1 MAAPSAFEEVF
12 NETHS
17 ILNTYQW
24 VCEPCTNTSDNS
36 TADDGGPGISPVLQI
51 LNITSYVFICLF
63 GLVGNGLVIYV
74 VLRFSNMKTV
84 TNLYILNLAVSDV
97 LFLTSLPFLVTTT
110 IVEYWVFGRAM
121 CKIYFVFFSI
131 NFFTSV
137 LTLTAM
143 SVDRYLA
150 VCHPVSSVKY
160 RTTRIAFF
168 VCVSIWS
175 VSFLIMLPI
184 ILYATTVENMKY
196 PGKETCS
203 INWPD
208 DQWIPPGQAF
218 VWYTFL
224 LGFAIP
230 VSLIS
235 VFYVSVIFRLRRLGP
250 SKKSKERKK
259 SNRKVTRMVLA
270 MISVY
275 VVCWLPHWIFQVNLS
290 FRSPDAPRL
299 PPWQIYLYSA
309 FTVLSFANSMINP
322 LLYAFLSEIFRKS
335 FLKAFKCAR
344 YIDSRSSMVADNS
357 IFPRSTTRK
366 ENGKNDKYEFT
377 SMVNQTE
384 NTCVHAN
391 NATPLVNMDGKGE
404 ACETEDEALAGE
416 KEASKIYVDKE
427 IQTKYAEKSVDI

>member
-1 MAAPSAFEEVF
+1 MAAEGTTKMLL
-12 NETHS
+12 NETVKY
-17 ILNTYQW
+17 TYKL
-24 VCEPCTNTSDNS
+24 VCELDNS
-36 TADDGGPGISPVLQI
+36 TDNVNGTSGGGPAGIHVFHI
-51 LNITSYVFICLF
+51 LMITSYVFICLCGF
-63 GLVGNGLVIYV
+63 VGNGLVIYV

-97 LFLTSLPFLVTTT
+97 LFLTSMPFLATTT
-110 IVEYWVFGRAM
+110 ILKYWIFGKAM

-184 ILYATTVENMKY
+184 ILYATTLPNIKNL
-196 PGKETCS
+196 GKETCS
-203 INWPD
+203 VKWPD

-230 VSLIS
+230 ISLIS
-235 VFYVSVIFRLRRLGP
+235 VFYVSVILRLRRIGP
-250 SKKSKERKK
+250 NKRSKERKK

-275 VVCWLPHWIFQVNLS
+275 VVCWLPHWIFQVNLTFGS
-290 FRSPDAPRL
+290 KDADIPQ
-299 PPWQIYLYSA
+299 WQIYLYNA

-344 YIDSRSSMVADNS
+344 YIDSRSSHIADNS

-384 NTCVHAN
+384 NTSVHAN
-391 NATPLVNMDGKGE
+391 NAMPLGNLEGKGD
-404 ACETEDEALAGE
+404 ACDTEDDVLMGG
-416 KEASKIYVDKE
+416 KEGSKIYVDKE
-427 IQTKYAEKSVDI
+427 IQTKYGEKSVDV

>member
-1 MAAPSAFEEVF
+1 MEAEATTEMMLNKTVYYKNELFCHWVNSSA
-12 NETHS
+12 
-17 ILNTYQW
+17 
-24 VCEPCTNTSDNS
+24 NTSGS
-36 TADDGGPGISPVLQI
+36 SSDGPSGIPVLTI
-51 LNITSYVFICLF
+51 LMITSYVFICIC

-97 LFLTSLPFLVTTT
+97 LFLTALPFLVTTA
-110 IVEYWVFGRAM
+110 ILEYWIFGKAM

-131 NFFTSV
+131 NFLTSV

-150 VCHPVSSVKY
+150 VCHPVSSVRY

-175 VSFLIMLPI
+175 MSFLIMLPI
-184 ILYATTVENMKY
+184 ILYATTVDNRNY
-196 PGKETCS
+196 LGKETCT
-203 INWPD
+203 IMWPD
-208 DQWIPPGQAF
+208 GQWIPPEKAF
-218 VWYTFL
+218 TWYTFL

-230 VSLIS
+230 IALIS
-235 VFYVSVIFRLRRLGP
+235 VFYVLVIFRLRSVGP
-250 SKKSKERKK
+250 SKRSKERKK

-275 VVCWLPHWIFQVNLS
+275 VVCWLPHWCSQVNLT
-290 FRSPDAPRL
+290 FNPDRAQL
-299 PPWQIYLYSA
+299 PQWQIYLIGV
-309 FTVLSFANSMINP
+309 FTILSYANSMINP
-322 LLYAFLSEIFRKS
+322 ILYAFLSEIFRKS

-344 YIDSRSSMVADNS
+344 YIDSRTSHVADNS

-384 NTCVHAN
+384 NTCVQAN
-391 NATPLVNMDGKGE
+391 NATPLVNLESKSDPCDI
-404 ACETEDEALAGE
+404 ADDE
-416 KEASKIYVDKE
+416 KENSKIYVDKE
-427 IQTKYAEKSVDI
+427 IQTKYGDKGVDV

>member
-1 MAAPSAFEEVF
+1 MATEATPMDNQANDTVF
-12 NETHS
+12 
-17 ILNTYQW
+17 YQYQL
-24 VCEPCTNTSDNS
+24 VCYLDNS
-36 TADDGGPGISPVLQI
+36 TTNGNGSAEGIPPAAGIPILQI
-51 LNITSYVFICLF
+51 LMVTSYVFICVC

-74 VLRFSNMKTV
+74 VLRFAKMKTV

-110 IVEYWVFGRAM
+110 VLEHWIFGKAM
-121 CKIYFVFFSI
+121 CKIYFVLFSI

-150 VCHPVSSVKY
+150 VCHPVSSVNY

-168 VCVSIWS
+168 VCLSIWS
-175 VSFLIMLPI
+175 MSFLIMLPI
-184 ILYATTVENMKY
+184 ILYSTTTDNRKY
-196 PGKETCS
+196 EGKKTCS
-203 INWPD
+203 IIWPD
-208 DQWIPPGQAF
+208 DQPIPPEKAF
-218 VWYTFL
+218 TWYTFL

-230 VSLIS
+230 IALIS
-235 VFYVSVIFRLRRLGP
+235 VFYVSVIFRLRSVGP
-250 SKKSKERKK
+250 SKRSKERKK

-275 VVCWLPHWIFQVNLS
+275 VICWLPYWCFQVNLT
-290 FRSPDAPRL
+290 FRSPDS
-299 PPWQIYLYSA
+299 PPLTQWQIYLFSA

-344 YIDSRSSMVADNS
+344 YIDSRSSHAADNS
-357 IFPRSTTRK
+357 IFPKSTTRK
-366 ENGKNDKYEFT
+366 ENGKEDKYEFT

-384 NTCVHAN
+384 NTCVHTN
-391 NATPLVNMDGKGE
+391 NATPLVNLSGK
-404 ACETEDEALAGE
+404 TDTDDERITHE
-416 KEASKIYVDKE
+416 ENENSKIYVDKE
-427 IQTKYAEKSVDI
+427 IQTKYGEKGTDV

>member
-1 MAAPSAFEEVF
+1 MSTEGPIQTLVNGTFE
-12 NETHS
+12 
-17 ILNTYQW
+17 L
-24 VCEPCTNTSDNS
+24 VCMLDNS
-36 TADDGGPGISPVLQI
+36 SANNTVSSTGGPREIPI
-51 LNITSYVFICLF
+51 LTILMVTSYVFICVC
-63 GLVGNGLVIYV
+63 GLVGNCLVIYV
-74 VLRFSNMKTV
+74 VLRFANMKTV

-97 LFLTSLPFLVTTT
+97 LFLTSLPFLVPTT
-110 IVEYWVFGRAM
+110 ILGYWVFGKAM
-121 CKIYFVFFSI
+121 CKIYFVFYSI

-150 VCHPVSSVKY
+150 VCHPVSSVNY

-175 VSFLIMLPI
+175 ISFFIMLPI
-184 ILYATTVENMKY
+184 ILYSTTVDNRKY
-196 PGKETCS
+196 PGKMTCS
-203 INWPD
+203 IVWPD
-208 DQWIPPGQAF
+208 DQIISPGKAF
-218 VWYTFL
+218 TWYTFL

-230 VSLIS
+230 IALIS
-235 VFYVSVIFRLRRLGP
+235 VFYMSVIIRLRSVGP
-250 SKKSKERKK
+250 SKRSKERKK

-275 VVCWLPHWIFQVNLS
+275 VVCWLPHWSFQVNLS
-290 FRSPDAPRL
+290 FRSEL
-299 PPWQIYLYSA
+299 SPPLQDWQIYLFSA
-309 FTVLSFANSMINP
+309 FTILSNANSMINP

-344 YIDSRSSMVADNS
+344 YIDSRNSHVADNS

-391 NATPLVNMDGKGE
+391 NATPLVNLGSKND
-404 ACETEDEALAGE
+404 ALDVVDDDILAGE
-416 KEASKIYVDKE
+416 KESNKIYVDKE
-427 IQTKYAEKSVDI
+427 IQTKYGEKGTDV